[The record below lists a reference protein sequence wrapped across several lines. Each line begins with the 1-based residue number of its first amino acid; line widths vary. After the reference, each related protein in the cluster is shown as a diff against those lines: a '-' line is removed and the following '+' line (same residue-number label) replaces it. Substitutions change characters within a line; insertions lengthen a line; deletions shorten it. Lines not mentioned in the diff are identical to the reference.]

1 MAPPGSRPGSSARP
15 GSAGVL
21 YHHHHS
27 ANGKAAAAVVAAKVP
42 GTPSRREQSHRLE
55 KAVQDPGLKDYVGG
69 DLLLSF
75 FLSFFLFRLRLFM
88 FDRPV
93 LAPNLSVS
101 FHSLLSLH
109 DPSLHP
115 YLQTLPD
122 LHLAS
127 TIVRWLG
134 SRPRGSLLD
143 EPMAAGAGVGG
154 TGSGESAAGSPP
166 LSSTAGP
173 ICEK

>member
-69 DLLLSF
+69 DLLLS
-75 FLSFFLFRLRLFM
+75 
-88 FDRPV
+88 
-93 LAPNLSVS
+93 
-101 FHSLLSLH
+101 
-109 DPSLHP
+109 
-115 YLQTLPD
+115 
-122 LHLAS
+122 
-127 TIVRWLG
+127 
-134 SRPRGSLLD
+134 
-143 EPMAAGAGVGG
+143 
-154 TGSGESAAGSPP
+154 
-166 LSSTAGP
+166 
-173 ICEK
+173 

>member
-69 DLLLSF
+69 DLLLPF
-75 FLSFFLFRLRLFM
+75 FLSFFGCVCSCSTAPFSLPICLYRSALSWVPDRVCTTRPYIRTCRPYQAPTYCIY
-88 FDRPV
+88 DRPV
-93 LAPNLSVS
+93 A
-101 FHSLLSLH
+101 
-109 DPSLHP
+109 
-115 YLQTLPD
+115 
-122 LHLAS
+122 
-127 TIVRWLG
+127 W
-134 SRPRGSLLD
+134 RP
-143 EPMAAGAGVGG
+143 
-154 TGSGESAAGSPP
+154 
-166 LSSTAGP
+166 TAGFFVG
-173 ICEK
+173 